1 MSAHIEEYLPKKPML
16 IGDLGSYN
24 VNGSYRALIEPRW
37 TYVGIDR
44 EEGPN
49 VDLVM
54 PKEYRIPVADN
65 HFDALISGQ
74 CFEHVRNPFKLMN
87 EVARVVKP
95 DGIVLI
101 VAPFIFGEHR
111 FPVDCWRF
119 LRDGWQAL
127 FDESGIEMLN
137 TKYVKINSKGG
148 RDAWA
153 IGRVK

>member
-127 FDESGIEMLN
+127 FDE
-137 TKYVKINSKGG
+137 KYVKINSKGG